1 MKKEFKKILQT
12 LVKSLKDWITIL
24 KKFIILS
31 KITNFGIKWNF
42 LNSELDNNLLK
53 LLSKKDKDGIE
64 NARAIIDLDDVESC
78 KKYK

>member
-53 LLSKKDKDGIE
+53 LLSKKNEKDKNEIE
-64 NARAIIDLDDVESC
+64 NEKNKDEIE
-78 KKYK
+78 K